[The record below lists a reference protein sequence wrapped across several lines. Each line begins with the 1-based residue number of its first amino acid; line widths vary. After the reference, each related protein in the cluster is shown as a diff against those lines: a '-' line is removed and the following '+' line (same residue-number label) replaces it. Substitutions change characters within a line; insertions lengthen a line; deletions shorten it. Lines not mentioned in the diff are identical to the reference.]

1 MAGIGERMS
10 GRNSTVTGADG
21 RMYYGDG
28 TPVPPDVQ
36 RRFERREKAW
46 ARWERGEKVS
56 GAELAGDAPNDDV

>member
-28 TPVPPDVQ
+28 TPVPPEVQ
-36 RRFERREKAW
+36 RRFEAREKAL
-46 ARWERGEKVS
+46 ARLRAGEDVS
-56 GAELAGDAPNDDV
+56 PAELYGGAPDDDV